1 MRRAVYFFND
11 AIECKANTEPLKWD
25 NKSQYKMASLRNDF
39 LLTGN

>member
-25 NKSQYKMASLRNDF
+25 NKSQYKMLSLTNDF